1 MTFKRFMLSQGLIMM
16 ASSMIFPF
24 YILLL
29 RNVGNSYSQ
38 FGWAYGLFA
47 LTAALSY
54 PMIGRF
60 SDKVGDKLLL
70 QVYCF
75 SMGFLLLLFPLVNQ
89 VWQVYVLQVLMGL
102 LGALQK
108 NTEKTAL
115 ARKIDTNVAGR
126 EIGNYHL
133 WTSVG
138 AAIAII
144 LTGYLVDFITIG
156 SVFYLASIIYII
168 SGIVISRKKS
178 DANTK

>member
-1 MTFKRFMLSQGLIMM
+1 MTWKRFMLSQSLIMM
-16 ASSMIFPF
+16 ASSMILPF

-47 LTAALSY
+47 LTAAISY
-54 PMIGRF
+54 PLIGRF
-60 SDKVGDKLLL
+60 SDKVGDKRLL
-70 QVYCF
+70 QIYCWA
-75 SMGFLLLLFPLVNQ
+75 MAFLLLLFPLVTE
-89 VWQVYVLQVLMGL
+89 VWQVYVLQIMMGL

-115 ARKIDTNVAGR
+115 ARSVQKEYAGK

-133 WTSVG
+133 WTSIG

-144 LTGYLVDFITIG
+144 LTGYIVDFITIG
-156 SVFYLASIIYII
+156 SVFYLASFIYMF
-168 SGIVISRKKS
+168 SGIVLGKKE
-178 DANTK
+178 